1 MHSSKLEGYF
11 ATIEC
16 GGKVRWTNGNKC
28 IEGAMIACK
37 MEAIQRACCAQTREV
52 RKPPSPDAKKWAH
65 EIAGLVDGI
74 FNKSVQSLGVPL
86 PG

>member
-1 MHSSKLEGYF
+1 MQDGSNSESLL
-11 ATIEC
+11 C
-16 GGKVRWTNGNKC
+16 SNWGGQEINL
-28 IEGAMIACK
+28 
-37 MEAIQRACCAQTREV
+37 
-52 RKPPSPDAKKWAH
+52 PSMLKELAH